1 MWMWIAAGAVLGAG
15 ASSALVLY
23 IQRRRRAA
31 ELEELAGLVRDVLD
45 DREIEEKA
53 AGEETLYGRIEHMLV
68 RIQRMNRGRQEEL
81 TESRS
86 RVQKLITEIAHQ
98 MRTPLANGGTYL
110 ELLEGELSE
119 REDPVADLVPM
130 YLEALRSSQEKI
142 RFLTEEFIRISRLEN
157 NIIRIRKEERDIAG
171 TIGDALAQVRPMAEE
186 KGVRISEHL
195 PEGLSCPH
203 DPGWF
208 GEALWN
214 VLDNAVKYSQEGGRI
229 WVEASRGELYL
240 TIRVADEGIGIDEG
254 EEARVFQRFY
264 RGRRTASYEGLGVG
278 LYLSRE
284 ITARHGGFMEIQRR
298 DPGVEVR
305 GCLPIGFGEI

>member
-119 REDPVADLVPM
+119 REDPVADPVPM
-130 YLEALRSSQEKI
+130 YLEALRSSQEKL

-186 KGVRISEHL
+186 KGVEILEDL
-195 PEGLSCPH
+195 PGGLDCPH
-203 DPGWF
+203 DPGWL

-278 LYLSRE
+278 FYLARE

-305 GCLPIGFGEI
+305 VCLPDI

>member
-86 RVQKLITEIAHQ
+86 RVQKLIMEIAHQ

-119 REDPVADLVPM
+119 REDPVADPVPM
-130 YLEALRSSQEKI
+130 YLEALRSSQEKL

-278 LYLSRE
+278 LYLARE

-305 GCLPIGFGEI
+305 VCLPDI

>member
-119 REDPVADLVPM
+119 REDPVADPVPM

-278 LYLSRE
+278 LYLARE

-305 GCLPIGFGEI
+305 VCLPDI

>member
-119 REDPVADLVPM
+119 REDPVADPVPM

-264 RGRRTASYEGLGVG
+264 RGRRTASHEGLGVG
-278 LYLSRE
+278 LYLARE

-305 GCLPIGFGEI
+305 VCLPDI

>member
-68 RIQRMNRGRQEEL
+68 RIQRMTRGRQEEL

-119 REDPVADLVPM
+119 REDPVADPVPM
-130 YLEALRSSQEKI
+130 YLEALRSSQEKL

-278 LYLSRE
+278 LYLARE

-305 GCLPIGFGEI
+305 VCLPIGFGEI

>member
-119 REDPVADLVPM
+119 REDPVADPVPM
-130 YLEALRSSQEKI
+130 YLEALRSSQEKL

-278 LYLSRE
+278 LYLARE

-305 GCLPIGFGEI
+305 ICLPDI

>member
-81 TESRS
+81 VASR
-86 RVQKLITEIAHQ
+86 RRIQELITEIAHQ

-119 REDPVADLVPM
+119 REDPVADPVPM
-130 YLEALRSSQEKI
+130 YLEALRSSQEKL

-157 NIIRIRKEERDIAG
+157 NIIHIRKEERDIAG
-171 TIGDALAQVRPMAEE
+171 TIGYALAQVRPMAEE

-278 LYLSRE
+278 LYLARE

-305 GCLPIGFGEI
+305 VCLPDI